1 MFGDC
6 AVHGAEGKLAE
17 AAASGEPV
25 EMENYFSR
33 LALDIIGKVG
43 GGGDK
48 AAQLRKLHDQGAVAA
63 LC

>member
-1 MFGDC
+1 MFGAC

-33 LALDIIGKVG
+33 LALDIIGKVRMAG
-43 GGGDK
+43 GGGAGGSD
-48 AAQLRKLHDQGAVAA
+48 
-63 LC
+63 C

>member
-1 MFGDC
+1 MFGEC

-33 LALDIIGKVG
+33 LALDIIGKVSR
-43 GGGDK
+43 
-48 AAQLRKLHDQGAVAA
+48 Q
-63 LC
+63 